1 MKKNISAIAFTLFI
15 LSLFLVACG
24 NNENMNEG
32 TNTGSSNMDSDS
44 GESMDSMNH
53 AESSDIPEGLKE
65 ANNPTYEVGSNAIIT
80 ANHMKGMDGA
90 EATIKGAYQT
100 TAYVISYTPTSGG
113 EKVDN
118 HKWVIQEEIEEAG
131 GENLEEGM
139 EVTITASHMEGMN
152 GAKAIIDSENS
163 TTVYMVDYMPTTGG
177 EEVTNHKWVTESELT
192 VK

>member
-15 LSLFLVACG
+15 LSLLLVACG

-32 TNTGSSNMDSDS
+32 TNTGPSNMDSDS

-80 ANHMKGMDGA
+80 ANHMKGVDGA

-131 GENLEEGM
+131 GGNLEEGM
-139 EVTITASHMEGMN
+139 EVTITASHMEGTN
-152 GAKAIIDSENS
+152 GAKAIIESKNS
-163 TTVYMVDYMPTTGG
+163 TTVYLVDYIPTTGG
-177 EEVTNHKWVTESELT
+177 EKVT
-192 VK
+192 

>member
-1 MKKNISAIAFTLFI
+1 MKNKSAIAITFAI
-15 LSLFLVACG
+15 LSLLLVACG

-32 TNTGSSNMDSDS
+32 TNMGASQMNSDS
-44 GESMDSMNH
+44 EESMESMNH
-53 AESSDIPEGLKE
+53 SGSSDIPKGLKE
-65 ANNPTYEVGSNAIIT
+65 ANNPNYEVDSKAIIT
-80 ANHMKGMDGA
+80 ASHMKGMEGA

-100 TAYVISYTPTSGG
+100 TAYVISYTPTFGG

-118 HKWVIQEEIEEAG
+118 HKWIIQEEVEEAG
-131 GENLEEGM
+131 DKNLEEGM

-152 GAKAIIDSENS
+152 GAKGIIESANP

-177 EEVTNHKWVTESELT
+177 KEVTNHKWVTESELT